1 MDTTTVVITY
11 SRVRAGLE
19 VLGCCVFEDQCL
31 PSFCACRSGPRERS
45 IRASIPL
52 HYMAACPVL
61 YLATSLVR
69 LGA

>member
-19 VLGCCVFEDQCL
+19 VLGCCVFEDQCP

-45 IRASIPL
+45 IRVSIAP
-52 HYMAACPVL
+52 HSMAACPVL
-61 YLATSLVR
+61 YLPTSLVR